1 MWSLAIFFSTLSLT
15 LRMFIGVEVPGLE
28 PADSQ
33 GHLPGQG
40 QTAEVD
46 CTALPPSGTS
56 WRYIG
61 SRALALRLWGWM
73 RKCTAAFCEEPP
85 DQV

>member
-15 LRMFIGVEVPGLE
+15 LSMFIGVEVPGLE

-46 CTALPPSGTS
+46 CTTFPPFWDKLEIYRLQSSGPEAV
-56 WRYIG
+56 G
-61 SRALALRLWGWM
+61 LD
-73 RKCTAAFCEEPP
+73 EEMHSCLL
-85 DQV
+85 